1 MQPGGLLSFRYLVP
15 FLLLMALSTLSP
27 ASAQTKYPAGPVSL
41 VVPFAPGGGTD
52 MIGRIFAKPF
62 AEDIGGTV
70 IVKNRSGAGTTV
82 GTEFVAHAPKDGQ
95 TVLLNGSTLTYH
107 PSMYKSLPYDV
118 KKDLLPVAFISDQP
132 YALLVNKDFP
142 AKTLNDLVAMA
153 KKSPGNIPYGSAGIG
168 SAMHLSAE
176 LLWEKLGI
184 KMLHVPYPGTAQAM
198 NDLIAGRV
206 KVVYTTAAGATGML
220 KAGTVRALGVS
231 SSHRLPSLPD
241 VPTIAESGL
250 AGYEQGSWMALFVP
264 AGTPAPIVEQISLAT
279 NKALKD
285 PWLVQQFAAQGLET
299 KTGTPDEVKKFFDAE
314 VDRWTGVIKAA
325 GIEPQ

>member
-1 MQPGGLLSFRYLVP
+1 MRTRRFAHLRYLVP
-15 FLLLMALSTLSP
+15 LLCLLGLMQLSP
-27 ASAQTKYPAGPVSL
+27 AVAQPKYPAGPISL

-70 IVKNRSGAGTTV
+70 IVKNRAGAGTTV
-82 GTEFVAHAPKDGQ
+82 GTEFVAHAAKDGQ
-95 TVLLNGSTLTYH
+95 TLLLNGSTLTYH

-118 KKDLLPVAFISDQP
+118 KKDLLPIAFISDQP

-142 AKTLNDLVAMA
+142 AQTLADLVAMA
-153 KKSPGNIPYGSAGIG
+153 KKTPGDIPYGSAGIG

-184 KMLHVPYPGTAQAM
+184 QMLHVPYPGTAQAM

-220 KAGTVRALGVS
+220 RAGTVRALGVS
-231 SSHRLPSLPD
+231 SAKRLESLPG

-264 AGTPAPIVEQISLAT
+264 AGTPAPVVNQISQAT

-285 PWLVQQFAAQGLET
+285 PWLIGQFEAQGLEV
-299 KTGTPDEVKKFFDAE
+299 KTGTPEQVKRFFDAE